1 MIDNDRSR
9 FKEITWD
16 NQIPSERQELNAED
30 VFAGALRLGHR
41 LHEVSFLRQG
51 PKLKRST
58 ALQSISI
65 DLSFMYRYLWIHI
78 NSHVDSHPFT
88 SIHYMLS
95 DALIMLLRPSD

>member
-65 DLSFMYRYLWIHI
+65 DF
-78 NSHVDSHPFT
+78 N
-88 SIHYMLS
+88 
-95 DALIMLLRPSD
+95 

>member
-1 MIDNDRSR
+1 MIEAGLRREHGITRSQA
-9 FKEITWD
+9 K
-16 NQIPSERQELNAED
+16 ERQGLNAED

-65 DLSFMYRYLWIHI
+65 DF
-78 NSHVDSHPFT
+78 N
-88 SIHYMLS
+88 
-95 DALIMLLRPSD
+95 